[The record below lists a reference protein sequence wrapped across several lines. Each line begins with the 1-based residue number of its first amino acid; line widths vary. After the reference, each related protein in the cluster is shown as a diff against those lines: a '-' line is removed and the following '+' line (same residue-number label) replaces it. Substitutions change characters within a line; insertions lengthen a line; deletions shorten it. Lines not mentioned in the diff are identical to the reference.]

1 MPAMWGLK
9 PACQRMWGLKSPLR
23 ELGWS
28 PLRELGWSLLREL
41 GWSLL
46 RELGWSLLRK
56 LGWSLLREFGWS
68 LLLLLSPPPRTW
80 RVKSPV
86 YPLERSGGFLTAI
99 R

>member
-23 ELGWS
+23 K
-28 PLRELGWSLLREL
+28 
-41 GWSLL
+41 
-46 RELGWSLLRK
+46 LGWSLLRK
-56 LGWSLLREFGWS
+56 LGWS

-80 RVKSPV
+80 RAKSPV

>member
-1 MPAMWGLK
+1 MPAMRGLK
-9 PACQRMWGLKSPLR
+9 LACQRMWGLKSPLR
-23 ELGWS
+23 KLGWS
-28 PLRELGWSLLREL
+28 PLRE
-41 GWSLL
+41 
-46 RELGWSLLRK
+46 